1 MKKRRIIIFTIF
13 CYLYNFIALSS
24 NMYLDNKVKPNEIV
38 ISDYKNNQLEFNDFT
53 NNISIILLKNNEH
66 SFGKITDLCIQDS
79 LIYILDGTTTSLF
92 VFNSNN
98 SDVVNKISINGVNPN
113 EYTSPIAIDIDSNF
127 VYILDKLSKKIVC
140 YNKNL
145 TPAEPK
151 KIDFNATDFIKT
163 ENGFAFYN
171 SEKNN
176 GNFELII
183 TDNNCKALKKYF
195 PYENDTT
202 KFKYKWDSTN
212 KHFKRINN
220 EIFLNRSHSSNIYKI
235 NKDIISNVINLNFE
249 KDSLPKS
256 ININSFDVYKQDK
269 YAICLGFFI
278 LHNTFIN
285 SFLKNGKLFYSFM
298 DFENTKPVIGSV
310 NENEYL
316 LPFYPR
322 WQNNNQL
329 IGTCSFSYIKEA
341 LNNTPI
347 KPANWLIENF
357 KDEDNLLIIYNIQ
370 INKKFNSGI

>member
-183 TDNNCKALKKYF
+183 TD
-195 PYENDTT
+195 
-202 KFKYKWDSTN
+202 
-212 KHFKRINN
+212 
-220 EIFLNRSHSSNIYKI
+220 
-235 NKDIISNVINLNFE
+235 
-249 KDSLPKS
+249 
-256 ININSFDVYKQDK
+256 YKQR
-269 YAICLGFFI
+269 
-278 LHNTFIN
+278 N
-285 SFLKNGKLFYSFM
+285 
-298 DFENTKPVIGSV
+298 
-310 NENEYL
+310 
-316 LPFYPR
+316 
-322 WQNNNQL
+322 
-329 IGTCSFSYIKEA
+329 
-341 LNNTPI
+341 
-347 KPANWLIENF
+347 
-357 KDEDNLLIIYNIQ
+357 
-370 INKKFNSGI
+370 